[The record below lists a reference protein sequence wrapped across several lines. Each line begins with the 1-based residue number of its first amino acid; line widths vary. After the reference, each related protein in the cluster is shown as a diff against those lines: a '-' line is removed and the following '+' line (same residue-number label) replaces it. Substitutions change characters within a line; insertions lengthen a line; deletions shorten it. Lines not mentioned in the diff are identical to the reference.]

1 MGGGPV
7 SRWDGGR
14 GARFAADSAPDGV
27 RHPARTLASR
37 RASDAAVPP
46 TPVEFN
52 AWFLVA
58 GALLTLMALAG
69 TMLKR
74 LPLSASL
81 LYLLAGVVV
90 GPLGI
95 SLLVFDPVEQAA
107 ALEHLT
113 EIVVSLSLFAAGLK
127 LRLPLGDRRWW
138 LPVRLAF
145 VSMTLTVGLVA
156 LVGVF
161 GLGLSLGASVL
172 LGAILA
178 PTDPVLAADVQVDTP
193 DDRDRLRFSL
203 TGEAALNDGT
213 AFPFVMLGLGLL
225 GLHDLGA
232 GGWRWWAV
240 DVLWAV
246 AGGLG
251 IGTLLGAATG
261 ALVLYLRKKHR
272 EAVGTDDFLAL
283 GLVALAYGIAHEAH
297 AYAFLA
303 AFAAGLALRIVERR
317 YSGTETVPEEVVDAA
332 EGARGDEAAVDEQQA
347 PAYMASAVLGFS
359 EQLERIGTVALVVA
373 IGAILPSV
381 EIVWS
386 VLWFVPV
393 VLLVVR
399 PVAVA
404 LGLLGAR
411 ASRVQRGLV
420 AWFGIR
426 GIGSLYYLAYAITHG
441 LDEATAWT
449 LLVLTLATIATSVV
463 VHGTSV
469 TPLMAWY
476 RRKTETAQPQA

>member
-1 MGGGPV
+1 MAKVSSRSTATARHCSPPV
-7 SRWDGGR
+7 NR
-14 GARFAADSAPDGV
+14 A
-27 RHPARTLASR
+27 LAC
-37 RASDAAVPP
+37 ASDAAPHRP
-46 TPVEFN
+46 PVEFN
-52 AWFLVA
+52 AWFLVS
-58 GALLTLMALAG
+58 GILLTLMALAG
-69 TMLKR
+69 TLLQR

-81 LYLLAGVVV
+81 LYLLAGVAV

-95 SLLVFDPVEQAA
+95 GLLVFNPIDKAA
-107 ALEHLT
+107 TLEHLT
-113 EIVVSLSLFAAGLK
+113 EVVVSLSLFAAGLK

-138 LPVRLAF
+138 LPVRLAV
-145 VSMTLTVGLVA
+145 VSMTLTVGLIA
-156 LVGVF
+156 LVGVV
-161 GLGLSLGASVL
+161 GLGLSLGAAVL
-172 LGAILA
+172 LGGILA
-178 PTDPVLAADVQVDTP
+178 PTDPVLASDVQVDTP

-203 TGEAALNDGT
+203 TGEASLNDGT

-251 IGTLLGAATG
+251 IGALLGAATG
-261 ALVLYLRKKHR
+261 ALVLFLRKRHR

-283 GLVALAYGIAHEAH
+283 GLVALSYGLAHEAQ

-317 YSGTETVPEEVVDAA
+317 HSGTDTVPEDVVKAA
-332 EGARGDEAAVDEQQA
+332 EGAAGDEAAVDEQKA

-373 IGAILPSV
+373 TGAILSAAEIAASV
-381 EIVWS
+381 W
-386 VLWFVPV
+386 WFVPV

-399 PVAVA
+399 PLAVAV
-404 LGLLGAR
+404 GLLGAR

-420 AWFGIR
+420 AWFGVR

-441 LDEATAWT
+441 LDETTAWQ
-449 LLVLTLATIATSVV
+449 LLALTLATIATSVV
-463 VHGTSV
+463 LHGTSV

-476 RRKTETAQPQA
+476 RRRTEA